1 MALLITYVL
10 IALVFSF
17 FCSIAEAVLL
27 SVTPAYIAILEKEKK
42 PAGAVLKV
50 LKANINKPLSA
61 ILTLNTIAH
70 TIGAA
75 GAGAQAAAVFGS
87 AYVGIISAIL
97 TFLILIFSEI
107 IPKTIGA
114 AHWRSLAPATAFGV
128 KLLTWLLYPFV
139 WLSQT
144 ITLGLV
150 HNNAQVGFS
159 RDEFT
164 VMAELSEKEGQLK
177 EEESRILKNLLL
189 LRNTSVRKVMTPS
202 TVLFTLSNDL
212 SVEAFFHKYDH
223 VPFSRIPTYSDDKDN
238 ITGFVIRK
246 DVLLAQAR
254 GNTKMVLET
263 YRRDIG
269 ALLETVTLLHA
280 FNEFLRQKAQIM
292 LVVNEYGTVRGIV
305 TMEDLFETLLG
316 VEIVDE
322 SDKIKNMQ
330 QLAKK
335 NWRKKA
341 RTSGVEL
348 DDEDK

>member
-27 SVTPAYIAILEKEKK
+27 SVTPAYIAVLEKEKK
-42 PAGAVLKV
+42 PAGTVLKG
-50 LKANINKPLSA
+50 LKSDINKPLAA

-97 TFLILIFSEI
+97 TLLILIFSEI

-128 KLLTWLLYPFV
+128 RSLTWLLHPFV
-139 WLSQT
+139 WLSQK

-150 HNNAQVGFS
+150 HDSSLVSFS

-164 VMAELSEKEGQLK
+164 VMAELSEQEGQLN

-189 LRNTSVRKVMTPS
+189 LRIKSVRTVMTPR

-212 SVEAFFHKYDH
+212 TVEAFFHKYDH
-223 VPFSRIPTYSDDKDN
+223 VPFSRIPTYCDDKDN

-254 GNTKMVLET
+254 GNTQIPLKN

-280 FNEFLRQKAQIM
+280 LNEFLRQKAQIM
-292 LVVNEYGTVRGIV
+292 LIVNEYGTVKGIV

-316 VEIVDE
+316 VEIMDE
-322 SDKIKNMQ
+322 SDKVKNMRH
-330 QLAKK
+330 LAKK
-335 NWRKKA
+335 NWLKKA
-341 RTSGVEL
+341 RNYGVDL
-348 DDEDK
+348 NDE